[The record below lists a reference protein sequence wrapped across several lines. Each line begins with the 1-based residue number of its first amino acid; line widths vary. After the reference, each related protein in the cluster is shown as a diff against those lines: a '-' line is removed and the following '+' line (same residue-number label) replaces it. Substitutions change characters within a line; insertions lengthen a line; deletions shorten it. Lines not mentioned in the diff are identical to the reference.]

1 MTDPG
6 YVRNSNFHSGE
17 LIFCFN
23 VFFVTCHFYSSLDD
37 GEIKYLVV
45 YLSLTHSFNYCFL
58 CNCIINHMKTPV
70 SSSSPKALVHILFC
84 LCLCSVVLFPPVAM
98 SLTTIT
104 TEKTSTTGKQEE
116 KLGSG
121 PSSSLY
127 FLKAD
132 LYSGFWTHWLLAQVF
147 PAISRRLIMLTLQR
161 PRGRTLSRETSLY
174 WVVTMEPKMC
184 YGTQNNVN
192 MDTNIQMNKTVLI
205 ERDCYDDMRSGFIPA
220 TAHYKMD
227 RVEQVTWRHYQLEIN
242 LL

>member
-1 MTDPG
+1 MCT
-6 YVRNSNFHSGE
+6 NSNFHSGE

-45 YLSLTHSFNYCFL
+45 YLSLTHSFNHCFL

-121 PSSSLY
+121 PSSGLY

-132 LYSGFWTHWLLAQVF
+132 LYSGFWTHWLLAQVVSSYQQKVNHVN
-147 PAISRRLIMLTLQR
+147 PSEA
-161 PRGRTLSRETSLY
+161 PRQNVVQGNKSLLSRNHGAKKVMVPRIMWT
-174 WVVTMEPKMC
+174 W
-184 YGTQNNVN
+184 TQTNKWTKQFWSNVIAAMIWGQDLFQPLHITRWTELN
-192 MDTNIQMNKTVLI
+192 
-205 ERDCYDDMRSGFIPA
+205 RWPDDIISW
-220 TAHYKMD
+220 K
-227 RVEQVTWRHYQLEIN
+227 
-242 LL
+242 